1 MKLIFYFGSNFGRS
15 KIVLAAWR
23 QCFARLGLVLPMKM
37 ETEYRGIEADICL
50 MYGLWGNNRRALEDY
65 PAAGRK
71 AILCDLGYWGRLE
84 DGKSFGYHRLALDGR
99 HATPYFQRT
108 RHPRDRFEHFGLEL
122 RPFRRDGSHILLCGM
137 SGKAAGVYGYRPE
150 QWEREAVATLR
161 QHTKREIRYRPKPSW
176 KDAQPIDGA
185 TWAPAGRERM
195 IDERSFADCW
205 AVVTHHGNTS
215 LDALIAGVPA
225 FCEHGLAEPL
235 SCQNLASIESPL
247 YPDEAERDQLLW
259 DAAYSQFKI
268 SEISDGTA
276 WAHLRNEGLI

>member
-1 MKLIFYFGSNFGRS
+1 MRLIFYFGSNLGRS
-15 KIVLAAWR
+15 KIVLQAWR
-23 QCFARLGLVLPMKM
+23 TGLARFGLELPMKM
-37 ETEYRGIEADICL
+37 ETEYAGPEADIAL
-50 MYGLWGNNRRALEDY
+50 MYGLWGANRRALEDY

-71 AILCDLGYWGRLE
+71 AMLCDLGYWGRAE
-84 DGKSFGYHRLALDGR
+84 DGKPLGFHRLAVNGR
-99 HATPYFQRT
+99 HATPYFQNT
-108 RHPRDRFEHFGLEL
+108 RHPRDRFDHFGLTL
-122 RPFRRDGSHILLCGM
+122 QPFRRAGSHILLCGM

-161 QHTKREIRYRPKPSW
+161 RYTKREIRYRPKPSW
-176 KDAQPIDGA
+176 KEAQPIDGA
-185 TWAPAGRERM
+185 TWAPAGPGRM

-247 YPDEAERDQLLW
+247 YPDEAARDQLMW
-259 DAAYSQFKI
+259 DAAYTQWKV
-268 SEISDGTA
+268 SEIASGAA
-276 WAHLRNEGLI
+276 WDYLKTEGLI